1 MKKRWLSFLMAAVMC
16 LTLLPISA
24 QAYEIVPVIAVDMTM
39 PKPMDK
45 PEDMKF
51 EIDPIHKD
59 EYEFYDVAGIPKWRE
74 NRQDGS
80 FRNPCFYAGERYM
93 VFMSIAMK
101 GGHQLPGLPADRY
114 ATDEEIEAF
123 AQQIQFDL
131 GYGPIPTEN
140 RVRTQEELG
149 NGKYIVSPI
158 TRDYTGHWVIQ
169 LQYCLELPPQEGIKF
184 DEENFPDIMF
194 REKLEEVLPPE
205 IIQDHYLTEAELA
218 SFTTLN
224 ISNSG
229 IKDLTGLEFFK
240 NLEEL
245 DFSRGR
251 VERADL
257 RGLPKL
263 TKVLCSE
270 NDEMEELNV
279 TGNPKLTV
287 LDCSYSQLTHL
298 DLSHNPELVELNC
311 DSSYLE
317 ELDLSR
323 NLKLKDLNVT
333 SNQLMAL
340 DLSKNR
346 ELEHFAAYTQNR
358 RVLEGDFLSNYGLW
372 DMSKVEMNNSGAAA
386 AIENG
391 RIHFIQD
398 YVHYDYECGVADDG
412 YRWMLYCS
420 MTAQRQQEPY
430 DLPGYLIWNENFE
443 SPKLP
448 AGWKAENRSK
458 YHQIIMPKYSRNTHH
473 GYYAMSSS
481 NAGEPNNLIYTP
493 EIQVGKG
500 YHLTFSFSIDDDGSY
515 IKPEQTEPLKTYV
528 QAEGRQPVQIGK
540 TNRAWTNWQT
550 DTLDL
555 SAYEGQ
561 KIRVIFEHKNDY
573 TQVVDLRLDCVALW
587 SDAMKL
593 DEKSFPD
600 RNLLNVIKRYDKNG
614 DGLLDRGEDSAITEL
629 DLTNASITDFTGIS
643 HLKYLQKLVVDGTGA
658 AELDLTA
665 NHSLKSLSAANCP
678 KLKKLNVS
686 GCADLEKLNCK
697 NSGVEVLEVFDCT
710 GLKSLDCSDSHIAKL
725 ELDTCGQLEKL
736 YCNNAP
742 LAALNLDHQSKL
754 TVFEGTGWER
764 EVEQDS
770 LRSQLWYLDMS
781 RVSEVK
787 GGTLE
792 DGIICFAPGSPVITY
807 TYRCDDGHTARG
819 RLVRDPSTMPSF
831 RDVKPSDWFYGGVM
845 YATERGLFKGI
856 SPVEFGPTIPMTR
869 SMVVQVLYSMAGKPA
884 VEKSNRF
891 VDVKDYDWFAD
902 AVAWGVENGVTAG
915 YPGGRF
921 APDDKVNREQLAVM
935 LHGYRKKPAASEPL
949 TFADK
954 DTISGWAKDAVQWA
968 VENHLMGGV
977 PGNKILPQGLAERSQ
992 GAVIMMNFD
1001 KLPK

>member
-1 MKKRWLSFLMAAVMC
+1 MAAVMC
-16 LTLLPISA
+16 LSLLPISA
-24 QAYEIVPVIAVDMTM
+24 QASEIIPVIAVDMTM

-51 EIDPIHKD
+51 EIDPVHKD
-59 EYEFYDVAGIPKWRE
+59 EYEFYDMVDLPKWE
-74 NRQDGS
+74 EDGQDGM
-80 FRNPCFYAGERYM
+80 FRNPYFYAGERYM
-93 VFMSIAMK
+93 VFISIAMK

-158 TRDYTGHWVIQ
+158 TRNHTGHWVIR
-169 LQYCLELPPQEGIKF
+169 LQYCLELPPQEGTKF
-184 DEENFPDIMF
+184 DEEHFPDIML

-205 IIQDHYLTEAELA
+205 IIQDHYLTEEELA
-218 SFTTLN
+218 SVTSLN
-224 ISNSG
+224 LSING

-251 VERADL
+251 VLRADL

-287 LDCSYSQLTHL
+287 LDCSYSHLTHL
-298 DLSHNPELVELNC
+298 DLSNNPELVELNC
-311 DSSYLE
+311 DASYLE
-317 ELDLSR
+317 KLDLSR
-323 NLKLKDLNVT
+323 NLKLKDLNVD
-333 SNQLMAL
+333 SNQLMWL
-340 DLSKNR
+340 DLSKNKK
-346 ELEHFAAYTQNR
+346 LEHFSAYTQNR
-358 RVLEGDFLSNYGLW
+358 RVFEGDFLSNYGLW
-372 DMSKVEMNNSGAAA
+372 DMSKVEMNNSGESAT
-386 AIENG
+386 IENG

-398 YVHYDYECGVADDG
+398 YVYYDYECGVADDG
-412 YRWMLYCS
+412 YRWMLYCR

-430 DLPGYLIWNENFE
+430 ELPGYLIWDESFE
-443 SPKLP
+443 SPELP

-458 YHQIIMPKYSRNTHH
+458 YHQTIMPKYSRNTHH

-500 YHLTFSFSIDDDGSY
+500 YHLTFSFSIDDDDSF
-515 IKPEQTEPLKTYV
+515 ITPERTEPLKTYV
-528 QAEGRQPVQIGK
+528 QAEGQQLVQLGK
-540 TNRAWTNWQT
+540 TNGAWTNWQT
-550 DTLDL
+550 ETLDL

-561 KIRVIFEHKNDY
+561 KIRVIFEHKSDY
-573 TQVVDLRLDCVALW
+573 TQVLDLRLDCVALW
-587 SDAMKL
+587 SDVLKL
-593 DEKSFPD
+593 DEQSFPD
-600 RNLLNVIKRYDKNG
+600 RNLLNVIKGFDRNG
-614 DGLLDRGEDSAITEL
+614 DGLLDQGEESAITEL
-629 DLTNASITDFTGIS
+629 DLTNSAMTDFTAIS
-643 HLKYLQKLVVDGTGA
+643 HLKHLQKLAADGTGA
-658 AELDLTA
+658 AELDLTG
-665 NHSLKSLSAANCP
+665 NHELKSLSAANSP

-686 GCADLEKLNCK
+686 GCAKLEELNCQ
-697 NSGVEVLEVFDCT
+697 NSGIEVLEVFDCT
-710 GLKSLDCSDSHIAKL
+710 ALRRLNCSDTHVTKL

-736 YCNNAP
+736 YCNNDP
-742 LAALNLDHQSKL
+742 LAALNLNNKPNL
-754 TVFEGTGWER
+754 TVFEATGWER

-770 LRSQLWYLDMS
+770 PRSQLWYLDMS
-781 RVSEVK
+781 RVSDVK

-792 DGIICFAPGSPVITY
+792 GDIIRFDLGSPAITY
-807 TYRCDDGHTARG
+807 TYQCADGRTAQG
-819 RLVRDPSTMPSF
+819 KLVRDPSTMPSF
-831 RDVKPSDWFYGGVM
+831 RDVKPGDWFYGGVM

-856 SPVEFGPTIPMTR
+856 SATEFGPTLPMTR

-884 VEKSNRF
+884 VEKTNQF
-891 VDVKDYDWFAD
+891 VDVKDSDWFAD

-935 LHGYRKKPAASEPL
+935 LHGYRKKPAATEPL
-949 TFADK
+949 TFADN
-954 DTISGWAKDAVQWA
+954 DAISDWAGNAVRWA